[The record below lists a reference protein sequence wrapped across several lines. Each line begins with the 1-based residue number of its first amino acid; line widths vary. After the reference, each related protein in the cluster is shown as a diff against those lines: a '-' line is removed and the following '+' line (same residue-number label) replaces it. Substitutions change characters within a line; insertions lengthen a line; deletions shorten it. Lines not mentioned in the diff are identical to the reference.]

1 MVKKYNQSV
10 KKNHNPD
17 WTYIHDH
24 PYRNLIIGGSGSGKA
39 NRLLKLTKHQWQ
51 DIDKIYSYI
60 TQSINFLLTEEKT

>member
-39 NRLLKLTKHQWQ
+39 NRLLKLTKHQ
-51 DIDKIYSYI
+51 
-60 TQSINFLLTEEKT
+60 